1 MKQIYPSI
9 QLFFASAAVSAIGS
23 VLSNIE
29 AISMLA
35 NLLTIAGAIMML
47 VSISRLR
54 AWNDRFGRA
63 FKLYIAYIV
72 MTLVLTGAAVSVVMS
87 IMTGSDM
94 TAIGIAAAVLAVI
107 MMITAMAAQYQT
119 YRGFDELREAYA
131 LDYPPRRI
139 MWCFYL
145 MIISSVIGAVTV
157 AVTLVVLLPGLMQVS
172 AGADVSGLTAMA
184 ESFLTV
190 SKVTLV
196 IGVALEAVHLWLLYT
211 YMQAAQS
218 AMDHEPPMGWEA

>member
-9 QLFFASAAVSAIGS
+9 KLFFVSASVSAIGS

-35 NLLTIAGAIMML
+35 NLLTIAGAVMML
-47 VSISRLR
+47 ASISQLR
-54 AWNDRFGRA
+54 AWNNRFGRA
-63 FKLYIAYIV
+63 FKLYIAYVV
-72 MTLVLTGAAVSVVMS
+72 MTVVLTGVAVSAVMS
-87 IMTGSDM
+87 IVVNSDIS
-94 TAIGIAAAVLAVI
+94 AIGILAAILGLV
-107 MMITAMAAQYQT
+107 MMITGVAAQYQT

-145 MIISSVIGAVTV
+145 MIISSVMAAVTV
-157 AVTLVVLLPGLMQVS
+157 AVTLVMLLPGLSEVS
-172 AGADVSGLTAMA
+172 AGADASALMALSAKFLTA
-184 ESFLTV
+184 
-190 SKVTLV
+190 SKVLLV

-211 YMQAAQS
+211 YMQAAQN
-218 AMDHEPPMGWEA
+218 AMQNEPPVGWEA